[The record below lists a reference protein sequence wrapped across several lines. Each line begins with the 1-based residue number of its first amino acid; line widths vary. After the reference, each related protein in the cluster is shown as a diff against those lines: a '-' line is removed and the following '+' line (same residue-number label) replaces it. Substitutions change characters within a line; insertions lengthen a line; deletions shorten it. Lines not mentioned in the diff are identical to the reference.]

1 MPAATLDEKV
11 KTQRKPIP
19 DNTTQRYLPFSEVRD
34 NLVIMKDGSSRMVLS
49 VKPINF
55 NLKSEQ
61 EQDAIIYSFQRFLN
75 ALSFPVQILTRSLKV
90 DIEGY
95 LARLKTTAIKQS
107 NPLLQEQTY
116 KYMDFLTNL
125 VEMAQIMK
133 KEFYVIVPHDES
145 AGGSVRD
152 VSILGSLKNFWSGTQ
167 KQKVDASNIRE
178 NRRRLESL
186 KKGNGEKCGI
196 VKGSLEQIGIKASV
210 MEKDALIK
218 LLISYYNPKM
228 QGDNKF
234 SDSARMDLQ

>member
-1 MPAATLDEKV
+1 MAATALEDKI
-11 KTQRKPIP
+11 KTQRKPIA

-34 NLVIMKDGSSRMVLS
+34 NLIIMKDGSSRMVLS
-49 VKPINF
+49 VKPVNF

-95 LARLKTTAIKQS
+95 LAKLKATAVRQT

-133 KEFYVIVPHDES
+133 KEFYVVVPHDEA
-145 AGGSVRD
+145 AGESVRKTNIIGM
-152 VSILGSLKNFWSGTQ
+152 VQNFLAGVND
-167 KQKVDASNIRE
+167 QKVDAAQIRL

-186 KKGNGEKCGI
+186 KKGNGEKCNT
-196 VKGSLEQIGIKASV
+196 VKGSLEQIGIKATV
-210 MEKDALIK
+210 LEKDALIK
-218 LLISYYNPKM
+218 LLISTYNPKI

-234 SDSARMDLQ
+234 SESDKMDLS

>member
-1 MPAATLDEKV
+1 MTLALEEKI
-11 KTQRKPIP
+11 KTQRKPLA
-19 DNTTQRYLPFSEVRD
+19 DNTTQRYLPFSEIRD
-34 NLVIMKDGSSRMVLS
+34 NLIIMKDGSSRMALS

-95 LARLKTTAIKQS
+95 LARLKTTAIKQT

-133 KEFYVIVPHDES
+133 KEFYVIVPHDNSSGE
-145 AGGSVRD
+145 SVRD
-152 VSILGSLKNFWSGTQ
+152 VSFFGAFKKFFAGVNN
-167 KQKVDASNIRE
+167 QKVDLANVRE
-178 NRRRLESL
+178 NRRRQESL
-186 KKGNGEKCGI
+186 KKGNAEKCNI
-196 VKGSLEQIGIKASV
+196 VKSALEQIGIKGTV

-218 LLISYYNPKM
+218 LLISYYNPKL

-234 SDSARMDLQ
+234 SESAKMDLK